1 MKTFP
6 LPYLAL
12 MTWLAATLAAHA
24 EVTWRV
30 SVKIFVD
37 DSGNRPGSPITAADI
52 QAQFDFANTNAYF
65 IGRGLKLEKSE
76 VLDIAVPVSASKEW
90 FSVDLMAAN
99 NITVLEGEA
108 KADPAYQWR
117 DDMINLYIN
126 QGTASGAALR
136 PGDGDIIVF
145 KATKVETTPWVF
157 IHEIGHH
164 MSLKHTHFSEQFQ
177 NRNGSD
183 CTNGCSCAVLVPGDD
198 DIADTLLDTDC
209 WSSKNQIA
217 QGNFNKDWSELSSTD
232 QARVDNTFFNIMCYR
247 DDRSIFTTL
256 QLDAMCDTSNVER
269 DAVSHNNLVF
279 VDALSPGVLANGL
292 SKVQVIGGPIPVIGG
307 PYAQLKNG
315 IDAAFGGDVLLLR
328 PGSYTEE
335 RVIRKAITLR
345 AVRRDVLTPGIA
357 TIRAQ

>member
-1 MKTFP
+1 MKTIPFFC
-6 LPYLAL
+6 LAL
-12 MTWLAATLAAHA
+12 MGWLAFALVAHA

-37 DSGNRPGSPITAADI
+37 DNGNRPGSPITDADI
-52 QAQFDFANTNAYF
+52 QAQFDFANTNSYF

-76 VLDIAVPVSASKEW
+76 VLDIAVPAGASKDW
-90 FSVDLMAAN
+90 FSVDLMAGTN
-99 NITVLEGEA
+99 MTTLEKEA
-108 KADPAYQWR
+108 KANSAYLWR
-117 DDMINLYIN
+117 DDKINLYIN

-145 KATKVETTPWVF
+145 KAKKVETTPWVF

-177 NRNGSD
+177 NRDGSA

-209 WSSKNQIA
+209 WGTKDQIA
-217 QGNFNKDWSELSSTD
+217 QGNFNKNWSELSPAD
-232 QARVDNTFFNIMCYR
+232 QARVDNTFFNIMSYR
-247 DDRSIFTTL
+247 DNRSIFTTL

-269 DAVSHNNLVF
+269 DNVSHNNLVF
-279 VDALSPGVLANGL
+279 VDVLASGVTPNGL
-292 SKVQVIGGPIPVIGG
+292 SKAVVLCCGLPPIGG
-307 PYAQLKNG
+307 PYPTLKNG

-328 PGSYTEE
+328 PGNHTENRE
-335 RVIRKAITLR
+335 IRGPITLR
-345 AVRRDVLTPGIA
+345 AVRRDVLTPGNAI
-357 TIRAQ
+357 IRAN

>member
-1 MKTFP
+1 
-6 LPYLAL
+6 
-12 MTWLAATLAAHA
+12 
-24 EVTWRV
+24 
-30 SVKIFVD
+30 
-37 DSGNRPGSPITAADI
+37 
-52 QAQFDFANTNAYF
+52 
-65 IGRGLKLEKSE
+65 
-76 VLDIAVPVSASKEW
+76 
-90 FSVDLMAAN
+90 MAAN
-99 NITVLEGEA
+99 NMSGLESEA

-117 DDMINLYIN
+117 DDKINLYIN

-145 KATKVETTPWVF
+145 KATKVENTPWVF

-177 NRNGSD
+177 NRDGSN

-209 WSSKNQIA
+209 WDSKNQIA
-217 QGNFNKDWSELSSTD
+217 QGNFDKDWSELSPTD

-247 DDRSIFTTL
+247 DNRSIFTTL

-269 DAVSHNNLVF
+269 DNVSHNNCVF
-279 VDALSPGVLANGL
+279 VDVLSPGVLANGL
-292 SKVQVIGGPIPVIGG
+292 SKVQLIVVPGFPIQTVGG

-328 PGSYTEE
+328 PGNYTENRE
-335 RVIRKAITLR
+335 IRSAITLR
-345 AVRRDVLTPGIA
+345 AVRRDVLTAGNAI
-357 TIRAQ
+357 IRAQ

>member
-1 MKTFP
+1 MKTIPFFC
-6 LPYLAL
+6 LAL
-12 MTWLAATLAAHA
+12 VGWLAFALVAHA

-37 DSGNRPGSPITAADI
+37 DNGNRPGSPITDADI
-52 QAQFDFANTNAYF
+52 QAQFDFANTNPYF

-76 VLDIAVPVSASKEW
+76 VLDIAVPANAPKDW

-99 NITVLEGEA
+99 NMTVLEREA
-108 KADPAYQWR
+108 KGDPAYRWR
-117 DDMINLYIN
+117 DDKINLYIN

-145 KATKVETTPWVF
+145 RATKVENTPWVF

-164 MSLKHTHFSEQFQ
+164 MSLKHTFFGEQFQ
-177 NRNGSD
+177 NRDGSN

-209 WSSKNQIA
+209 WNTKDQIA
-217 QGNFNKDWSELSSTD
+217 QGNFKKDWSELSSRD
-232 QARVDNTFFNIMCYR
+232 QARVDNTFVNIMCYR
-247 DDRSIFTTL
+247 NNRSIFTTL

-279 VDALSPGVLANGL
+279 VDVLSPGIQANGL
-292 SKVQVIGGPIPVIGG
+292 SKIQPFGG
-307 PYAQLKNG
+307 PYHTLKEG
-315 IDAAFGGDVLLLR
+315 IDASFGGDVLLLR
-328 PGSYTEE
+328 PGSYAENRE
-335 RVIRKAITLR
+335 IRGAITLR
-345 AVRRDVLTPGIA
+345 AVRRDVLTPGNAI
-357 TIRAQ
+357 IRAQ